1 MIYEKKE
8 KEIKGVFDK
17 KYFKDAADNVCIL
30 LTTSKGRQLL
40 RFETMAYVGL
50 VLTERYDTKSVP
62 KDFHEKWVEIGLN
75 EYKRL
80 KK

>member
-1 MIYEKKE
+1 MIA

-17 KYFKDAADNVCIL
+17 KYFKDETDNVCIL

-40 RFETMAYVGL
+40 RFEKTEMFNFQRR
-50 VLTERYDTKSVP
+50 ERYDTKSVS
-62 KDFHEKWVEIGLN
+62 KDFHDKWTEIGLN
-75 EYKRL
+75 EYNRL